1 MSEPGQIIKKLRE
14 QKNWSL
20 REVEKRI
27 GIDYSVISR
36 IESGKRPL
44 KDQEIKAFADLFGVT
59 TAYILGEEKKE
70 IDVAGEK
77 ITLDKDEYEVFKE
90 ILKHKTLFHDLK
102 ENPEK
107 NVKQLIKS
115 YELYK
120 KYVKEALKDD
130 NDYLE

>member
-14 QKNWSL
+14 QNNWSL

-59 TAYILGEEKKE
+59 TAYILGEEDKE

-90 ILKHKTLFHDLK
+90 LLKHPSLFHDLK
-102 ENPEK
+102 KDPEK
-107 NVKQLIKS
+107 NVRHLIKS

-120 KYVKEALKDD
+120 KYVEEALKDD

>member
-107 NVKQLIKS
+107 NVRQLIKS